1 MSGAPSME
9 VDPPVASDVDPG
21 CGCIR
26 CLRLRRAHSVGIPAE
41 LTRMVTCQVC
51 GNKRCPHA
59 TDHRWECTG
68 SNEPGQDGSV
78 YGTPPAD
85 LPDPPPIAPKA
96 VSGAGSQ
103 RLSILPASKPSAGG
117 APATR
122 TSGETGVNLADLK
135 RRLDYVR
142 DSSDLGGHALQQL
155 DYVRSVLAYRS
166 DPSDDPP
173 PDFLSDG
180 KVAWPSAE
188 VSTWPAEKRAEFNI
202 PLFHVKAQQ

>member
-9 VDPPVASDVDPG
+9 TQPPVAGNVDPD

-26 CLRLRRAHSVGIPAE
+26 CLRLRRAHSVGLPVE

-59 TDHRWECTG
+59 TDHRWACTS
-68 SNEPGQDGSV
+68 SNEPGQAGSV

-85 LPDPPPIAPKA
+85 LPDPPQVALKN
-96 VSGAGSQ
+96 VSSPANHRS
-103 RLSILPASKPSAGG
+103 SILPASKPTAGG
-117 APATR
+117 APATGP
-122 TSGETGVNLADLK
+122 SVETGVNLADLK

-142 DSSDLGGHALQQL
+142 DNSKLGGHALQQL

-180 KVAWPSAE
+180 HVAWPAAE
-188 VSTWPAEKRAEFNI
+188 VSTWPAEKRADFNI
-202 PLFHVKAQQ
+202 PLFHSRH